1 MTHPL
6 NLPAPGRCQSV
17 YVVFTTSHRPVFL
30 VNSRQGHFSA
40 APNSVP
46 REEIHH
52 QGHPLS
58 RSYGVNLPSSLRM
71 VFSFTLG
78 LLPLSTCVGFRYGHN
93 IPINEAFLGD
103 VVRVKFPKAEA
114 LRSETF
120 SVNNVTVLLTTITS
134 LQGPTHHVHR
144 HA

>member
-1 MTHPL
+1 
-6 NLPAPGRCQSV
+6 
-17 YVVFTTSHRPVFL
+17 
-30 VNSRQGHFSA
+30 
-40 APNSVP
+40 
-46 REEIHH
+46 
-52 QGHPLS
+52 
-58 RSYGVNLPSSLRM
+58 M

-78 LLPLSTCVGFRYGHN
+78 LLPLSTCVGFRYGQN